1 MELDTFSEKD
11 LNYTFHWSFP
21 LIQYVGQ
28 ENKMNARAL
37 KNFLEWFQGL
47 FELYFK
53 EMFIIVYIIIS
64 GVSFMFLA
72 VDITFFTHI
81 FCLIL
86 FHSFQYNLSKVR
98 LTTTTYIFLLHF
110 MWQSR
115 YFSSRFPCLLF
126 AKFRHKRK
134 APNYFWGLWW
144 DTDTWLGHRT
154 QDKRWYY

>member
-1 MELDTFSEKD
+1 MELDTFSKKD

-64 GVSFMFLA
+64 GVSIMFLA
-72 VDITFFTHI
+72 IDITFFTRF
-81 FCLIL
+81 FCLIWFL
-86 FHSFQYNLSKVR
+86 ASYIIDLKYMFQDN
-98 LTTTTYIFLLHF
+98 H
-110 MWQSR
+110 
-115 YFSSRFPCLLF
+115 
-126 AKFRHKRK
+126 
-134 APNYFWGLWW
+134 
-144 DTDTWLGHRT
+144 
-154 QDKRWYY
+154 

>member
-1 MELDTFSEKD
+1 MELDTFSEED

-64 GVSFMFLA
+64 GVSIMFLA
-72 VDITFFTHI
+72 IDITFFTRF
-81 FCLIL
+81 FCLI
-86 FHSFQYNLSKVR
+86 
-98 LTTTTYIFLLHF
+98 
-110 MWQSR
+110 
-115 YFSSRFPCLLF
+115 RFF
-126 AKFRHKRK
+126 ASYTIDLK
-134 APNYFWGLWW
+134 YMS
-144 DTDTWLGHRT
+144 
-154 QDKRWYY
+154 